1 MGERHKRKEIFS
13 FILVSNMDNRSRQFS
28 ISALGLRIL
37 ICIIVLFFL
46 GVGILVYLYMGRAYD
61 EYQTE
66 KKIQEKQERIL
77 ELEEENKLLL
87 ASEENLHME
96 INRLQDE
103 MKALKDTETAEEEK
117 EEEGKNGIP
126 KLYPLEQAGELQGT
140 FLKEKPYLTIN
151 IQKGNKVIATGDGI
165 VHLVDY
171 DEAYVHSIEIEHTDG
186 YVSRYLCNKD
196 AEVEVTEGETVKA
209 RDTLFDITSSNT
221 ILHYQIVINNEPIN
235 PFQVMKG
242 EE

>member
-37 ICIIVLFFL
+37 ICAIVLFFL
-46 GVGILVYLYMGRAYD
+46 GVGLLVYLYMSRAYD

-66 KKIQEKQERIL
+66 KKIQEKQEQIL

-87 ASEENLHME
+87 VSEESLHME
-96 INRLQDE
+96 IDRLQNII
-103 MKALKDTETAEEEK
+103 KDLENTEIAEEED
-117 EEEGKNGIP
+117 EGKNGIP

-140 FLKEKPYLTIN
+140 FLKEEPYLTIN

-171 DEAYVHSIEIEHTDG
+171 DETYVHSVEIEHTEG

-196 AEVEVTEGETVKA
+196 AKVEVTEGEAVKA
-209 RDTLFDITSSNT
+209 RDTLFEITSPNT
-221 ILHYQIVINNEPIN
+221 ILHYQIMINNEPMN